1 MSETVRKTVG
11 RTASDTMNEAV
22 HATISETLVGTTP
35 PAAAGSLATARAV
48 ASEARTRRL
57 ALLSLCLIAM
67 FNYIDRTILSILQI
81 PIKSELGL
89 SDGQIGALTGLSFA
103 LFYTTL
109 ALPIA
114 RLSDRLSRR
123 WIVVASLALWS
134 LMTALSGLAVG
145 FASLV
150 FFRIGVAVGEAG
162 SGPASVS
169 LLADYFPPKQRATAM
184 STYGLGLPLGLMLG
198 YSTTGWLAETVG
210 WRYTFAIIG
219 GFGVALAPLTLMM
232 LRDAPRGRYD
242 PPAAEGE
249 TRLGM
254 LPSMRLLW
262 RIKAF
267 RFAVMA
273 TMLHGFSQYSMMS
286 WNAPF
291 FVRLHGFTL
300 SQVSLLMALLAGA
313 GGAIGMYLGGFF
325 ADRLALRDLRWRL
338 WVMAIAVGAT
348 VPFGLI
354 QYLAPSTG
362 WSVAAAAMAALSMV
376 AYFGPI
382 LAVTQ
387 SVVPPNMRAFSN
399 SVLSLCFNLFGLGLG
414 PWFTGL
420 CSDLLARYPSVGAD
434 ALRYA
439 LSLSLLPG
447 CLGAAMFIYAARFIK
462 AADRG

>member
-1 MSETVRKTVG
+1 
-11 RTASDTMNEAV
+11 
-22 HATISETLVGTTP
+22 
-35 PAAAGSLATARAV
+35 
-48 ASEARTRRL
+48 
-57 ALLSLCLIAM
+57 
-67 FNYIDRTILSILQI
+67 
-81 PIKSELGL
+81 
-89 SDGQIGALTGLSFA
+89 
-103 LFYTTL
+103 
-109 ALPIA
+109 
-114 RLSDRLSRR
+114 
-123 WIVVASLALWS
+123 
-134 LMTALSGLAVG
+134 
-145 FASLV
+145 
-150 FFRIGVAVGEAG
+150 
-162 SGPASVS
+162 
-169 LLADYFPPKQRATAM
+169 
-184 STYGLGLPLGLMLG
+184 
-198 YSTTGWLAETVG
+198 
-210 WRYTFAIIG
+210 
-219 GFGVALAPLTLMM
+219 
-232 LRDAPRGRYD
+232 
-242 PPAAEGE
+242 
-249 TRLGM
+249 
-254 LPSMRLLW
+254 
-262 RIKAF
+262 
-267 RFAVMA
+267 
-273 TMLHGFSQYSMMS
+273 
-286 WNAPF
+286 
-291 FVRLHGFTL
+291 
-300 SQVSLLMALLAGA
+300 MALLAGA

>member
-1 MSETVRKTVG
+1 MSKTIRETVCRTLSETMNKTM
-11 RTASDTMNEAV
+11 R
-22 HATISETLVGTTP
+22 ATIGEMLSTTTQS
-35 PAAAGSLATARAV
+35 PAAGGLPAALTV
-48 ASEARTRRL
+48 ASEARTRRF
-57 ALLSLCLIAM
+57 ALLSLFLIAM

-81 PIKSELGL
+81 PIKAELGL

-114 RLSDRLSRR
+114 RLADRVSRR

-134 LMTALSGLAVG
+134 LMTALSGMAIG

-150 FFRIGVAVGEAG
+150 FFRIGVAIGEAG

-198 YSTTGWLAETVG
+198 YSATGWLAETVG
-210 WRYTFAIIG
+210 WRHAFAIIG
-219 GFGVALAPLTLMM
+219 GFGVALAPLALMM
-232 LRDAPRGRYD
+232 LKDAPRGRYD
-242 PPAAEGE
+242 PPPQVGE
-249 TRLGM
+249 VRLGI

-267 RFAVMA
+267 RFAVLA
-273 TMLHGFSQYSMMS
+273 TMLHGFSQYSMMT

-300 SQVSLLMALLAGA
+300 SEVSLLMALLAGA
-313 GGAIGMYLGGFF
+313 GGAIGMYLGGFL
-325 ADRLALRDLRWRL
+325 ADRLAVRDVRWRL
-338 WVMAIAVGAT
+338 WVMAIAVGGT
-348 VPFGLI
+348 VPFALI

-362 WSVAAAAMAALSMV
+362 LSVAAAAIAALLMV

-387 SVVPPNMRAFSN
+387 SVVPPDMRAFSN

-420 CSDLLARYPSVGAD
+420 CSDLLARDPSVGAD

-439 LSLSLLPG
+439 LSLSLVPG
-447 CLGAAMFIYAARFIK
+447 CVGAVMFIYASRYFK
-462 AADRG
+462 ASGRS

>member
-1 MSETVRKTVG
+1 MTNKAMRATMSEPL
-11 RTASDTMNEAV
+11 N
-22 HATISETLVGTTP
+22 GTRP
-35 PAAAGSLATARAV
+35 LSAAAGGLPAAPAD
-48 ASEARTRRL
+48 AGEARTRRL
-57 ALLSLCLIAM
+57 ALLSLFLIAM

-81 PIKSELGL
+81 PIKAELGL

-114 RLSDRLSRR
+114 RLADRVSRR

-198 YSTTGWLAETVG
+198 YSATGWLAETVG
-210 WRYTFAIIG
+210 WRYAFAIIG
-219 GFGVALAPLTLMM
+219 GVGVALAPLTLMM
-232 LRDAPRGRYD
+232 LREPQRGRHD
-242 PPAAEGE
+242 PPPQADEI
-249 TRLGM
+249 RLGM

-262 RIKAF
+262 RIKPF
-267 RFAVMA
+267 RYAVLA
-273 TMLHGFSQYSMMS
+273 TMLHGFSQYSMMT

-300 SQVSLLMALLAGA
+300 SEVSLLMAMLAGA
-313 GGAIGMYLGGFF
+313 GGAVGMYLGGFL
-325 ADRLALRDLRWRL
+325 ADRLAIRDARWRL

-348 VPFGLI
+348 GPFALI
-354 QYLAPSTG
+354 QYLAPATG
-362 WSVAAAAMAALSMV
+362 LSVAAAAMAAVLMV

-420 CSDLLARYPSVGAD
+420 CSDLLARDPSVGPD

-447 CLGAAMFIYAARFIK
+447 CLGALMFIHAARFFK
-462 AADRG
+462 ASEPG

>member
-1 MSETVRKTVG
+1 MNKAMRATMSETFLP
-11 RTASDTMNEAV
+11 AAD
-22 HATISETLVGTTP
+22 
-35 PAAAGSLATARAV
+35 AAAGQ
-48 ASEARTRRL
+48 ARTRRL
-57 ALLSLCLIAM
+57 ALLSLFLVAM

-81 PIKSELGL
+81 PIKAELGL
-89 SDGQIGALTGLSFA
+89 SDGQVGALTGLSFA

-114 RLSDRLSRR
+114 RLADRASRR

-134 LMTALSGLAVG
+134 LMTALSGIAVG

-184 STYGLGLPLGLMLG
+184 STYGLGLPVGLMLG
-198 YSTTGWLAETVG
+198 YSATGWLAETVG

-219 GFGVALAPLTLMM
+219 GVGVALAPLTLTM
-232 LRDAPRGRYD
+232 LRDAQRGRYD
-242 PPAAEGE
+242 PPAEAGE
-249 TRLGM
+249 ARPGM

-262 RIKAF
+262 HIKPF
-267 RFAVMA
+267 RFAVLA
-273 TMLHGFSQYSMMS
+273 TMLHGFTQYSMMT

-300 SQVSLLMALLAGA
+300 SEVSLLMAMLAGA
-313 GGAIGMYLGGFF
+313 GGAVGMYLGGFL
-325 ADRLALRDLRWRL
+325 ADRLAIRDVRWRL

-348 VPFGLI
+348 GPFALL

-362 WSVAAAAMAALSMV
+362 LSVAAAAMAAVLMV

-420 CSDLLARYPSVGAD
+420 CSDLLARDPSVGTE

-447 CLGAAMFIYAARFIK
+447 FIGALVFIYAARFFK
-462 AADRG
+462 AADRR

>member
-22 HATISETLVGTTP
+22 HGTISETLVGTTP

>member
-1 MSETVRKTVG
+1 MGRTVSEMMNKVMRATMSE
-11 RTASDTMNEAV
+11 SLD
-22 HATISETLVGTTP
+22 GTQAP
-35 PAAAGSLATARAV
+35 SAAAGGLPAVPAV
-48 ASEARTRRL
+48 AGETRTRRL
-57 ALLSLCLIAM
+57 ALLSLFLIAM

-81 PIKSELGL
+81 PIKAELGL

-114 RLSDRLSRR
+114 RLADRVSRR

-198 YSTTGWLAETVG
+198 YSATGWLAETVG

-219 GFGVALAPLTLMM
+219 GVGVALAPLALLM
-232 LRDAPRGRYD
+232 LRDAQRGRYD
-242 PPAAEGE
+242 PPPRADEI
-249 TRLGM
+249 RLGM

-262 RIKAF
+262 RTKPF
-267 RFAVMA
+267 RYAVLA
-273 TMLHGFSQYSMMS
+273 TMLHGFSQYSMMT

-300 SQVSLLMALLAGA
+300 SQVSLLMAMLAGA
-313 GGAIGMYLGGFF
+313 GGAIGMYLGGFL
-325 ADRLALRDLRWRL
+325 ADRLAIRDARWRL

-348 VPFGLI
+348 GPFALI

-362 WSVAAAAMAALSMV
+362 LSVAAAAMAAVLMV

-420 CSDLLARYPSVGAD
+420 CSDLLARDPSVGPD

-447 CLGAAMFIYAARFIK
+447 CIGALMFIHAARFFK
-462 AADRG
+462 ASERN

>member
-1 MSETVRKTVG
+1 
-11 RTASDTMNEAV
+11 MNEAV
-22 HATISETLVGTTP
+22 HGTISETLVGTTP